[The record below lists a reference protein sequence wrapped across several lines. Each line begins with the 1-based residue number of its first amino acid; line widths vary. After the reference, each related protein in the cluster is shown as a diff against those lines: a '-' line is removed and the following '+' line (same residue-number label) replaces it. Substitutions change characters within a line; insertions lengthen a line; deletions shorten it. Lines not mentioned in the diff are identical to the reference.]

1 MRTLLYVLDCRF
13 FPFVTLNISCH
24 SLLACRVFAK
34 KISVWGMGIPLYV
47 ICCFSLVALNTFCLY
62 LIFVNLINV
71 CLDMFLLG
79 FILYGTVCTSWT
91 WVTTFFLILGK
102 ISTII
107 SSNIFS
113 GSFSF
118 SSFWTPII

>member
-1 MRTLLYVLDCRF
+1 
-13 FPFVTLNISCH
+13 
-24 SLLACRVFAK
+24 
-34 KISVWGMGIPLYV
+34 MGIPLYV

-62 LIFVNLINV
+62 LILVNLINV